1 MPLRRDASPVLP
13 YIFICSNIQ
22 SILHRLR
29 PRLPPPRPRLGACL
43 CSRACLFRCMWGL
56 LRSSGSSSGRAEAL
70 AVYRALLR
78 GARTFPSI
86 KRDKVYEE
94 IRVEYRRC
102 QSITDEQEVAKLR
115 EVRAKQESQRKGV
128 TKLVSGLALPASGH
142 AQRPLGHV
150 EARRRHSHAQADAS
164 RHGVGGQAG
173 LCHRH
178 CGARPHTRTSQ
189 AAA

>member
-1 MPLRRDASPVLP
+1 
-13 YIFICSNIQ
+13 
-22 SILHRLR
+22 
-29 PRLPPPRPRLGACL
+29 
-43 CSRACLFRCMWGL
+43 MWGL

-115 EVRAKQESQRKGV
+115 EVARQSLQQMRALNAFKPGSPSFELTLDPPMS
-128 TKLVSGLALPASGH
+128 
-142 AQRPLGHV
+142 RPLNK
-150 EARRRHSHAQADAS
+150 EK
-164 RHGVGGQAG
+164 
-173 LCHRH
+173 
-178 CGARPHTRTSQ
+178 
-189 AAA
+189 